1 MGIPISKTR
10 LMSVMEEAVSL
21 RIRALV
27 MSCEKDFMKAM
38 RAVKTDIHEK
48 QRYRYY
54 LIHGI

>member
-48 QRYRYY
+48 AIVLR
-54 LIHGI
+54 